1 VVLDLGAVPDATLQ
15 PLRILIFYE
24 TAYPASMG
32 GIEMR
37 NFELASAL
45 ARQGHEVT
53 LAAFGPA
60 EPAPTEPALRR
71 LSLGPAACLYNRAG
85 RRSAGQALRFALAA
99 ARIDLRPF
107 AVVETAQVPFAHLF
121 PLALRC
127 RLSRRPL
134 VVTWYEVWGA
144 YWKHYVGGLEA
155 PAHRAVE
162 WLGAQIGMAATAPSE
177 LTARRL
183 ARVRRTGAAVPIAC
197 GVDVARVRGTAG
209 SGRVGG
215 GPPLVFAGRL
225 LAHKRLD
232 LLLRAVRELDGV
244 VCDGPLL
251 TVFGDG
257 PDRSRL
263 ERLAAELGIV
273 GRVQFRGH
281 VATSEE
287 VWESLGRARVAVQPS
302 AREGFGLFPLEAM
315 AAGLPVVFCDSS
327 ESAVGELVRDDVE
340 GLSAAPE
347 PTALAGA
354 IARLLADRTL
364 HERLR
369 RAALRRAEEYDWDTV
384 ARRFEEL
391 CRQLLAGRL

>member
-1 VVLDLGAVPDATLQ
+1 VVLDLGAVPDATMQ

-24 TAYPASMG
+24 AAYPASMG
-32 GIEMR
+32 GIEVR

-60 EPAPTEPALRR
+60 ELAPAESAPRR
-71 LSLGPAACLYNRAG
+71 LSLGPTAYLYNRAG

-99 ARIDLRPF
+99 ARIDLRSF
-107 AVVETAQVPFAHLF
+107 AVIETAQVPFAHLF

-127 RLSRRPL
+127 RLSGRPL

-144 YWKHYVGGLEA
+144 YWTHYLGGLKA

-162 WLGAQIGMAATAPSE
+162 WLGAQIGTAATAPSE

-183 ARVRRTGAAVPIAC
+183 ARVRRRGAAVPIAC

-209 SGRVGG
+209 SGRVG

-232 LLLRAVRELDGV
+232 LLLRAVRELGGI

-251 TVFGDG
+251 TIFGDG
-257 PDRSRL
+257 PDRPRL

-281 VATSEE
+281 AATSEE

-315 AAGLPVVFCDSS
+315 AAGLPVVFCASS

-340 GLSAAPE
+340 GLSVAPE

-369 RAALRRAEEYDWDTV
+369 RAALRRAEEYDWDAV
-384 ARRFEEL
+384 AHSFGEL
-391 CRQLLAGRL
+391 CRKLLARRL